1 MSARQRFARISP
13 RCCTAGLLLAMLLT
27 IACSTASTGPA
38 GPNSLTVTVQGL
50 PFGTAPSI
58 VVSGPGGYTHTL
70 SAAAVLTG
78 LAPGSYSISAL
89 AAFSSD
95 PIVSSRYSATIS
107 ANPVQVTSTAAASAR
122 ITYSRAPGTGALWV
136 VGGTNSNGNVLNWGT
151 AYTASQLTTSNSTVP
166 EVTLGFPETAGLNI
180 DASGVAFD
188 SAGDMWVVNDNSNTV
203 VEYTAAQLASS
214 SSPTPSVSLSGP
226 ALGFPYALAFDASGD
241 LWVANININTIV
253 EFTPSQL
260 RSSGT
265 PDPVV
270 TITENP
276 NVVGEF
282 GTTPA
287 GLAFDPSGNLWV
299 THNGLSTV
307 VEYTKSQLAATG
319 TLIATITLTSPG
331 FVVPQGIAFD
341 SHGRLWVA
349 NTADPSGPGTIVG
362 FAPNLLSASGSPS
375 PTITLT
381 PSDTTGA
388 LVTGVA
394 FDNSDNLWYTELRE
408 GATGGTLGE
417 YTAGSLFGSSP
428 QPTVLVT
435 GGIYGVGLAFSP
447 HSPSLPLH

>member
-1 MSARQRFARISP
+1 MSTRRRFLRM
-13 RCCTAGLLLAMLLT
+13 RRGCCAAGLLLTA
-27 IACSTASTGPA
+27 ACSTSSTGPA
-38 GPNSLTVTVQGL
+38 GPNSLTVTVEGI
-50 PFGTAPSI
+50 PAGAAPSI

-70 SAAAVLTG
+70 SGSTTLSN
-78 LAPGSYSISAL
+78 LAPGSYTISAS
-89 AAFSSD
+89 AALSSN
-95 PIVSSRYSATIS
+95 PIVSNHYTATIS
-107 ANPVQVTSTAAASAR
+107 TNPVQVTSTAAASTQV
-122 ITYSRAPGTGALWV
+122 TYAPRLGSGALWI

-151 AYTASQLTTSNSTVP
+151 AYTASQLTTSSSAAAA
-166 EVTLGFPETAGLNI
+166 VTLGFPETLGRNI

-188 SAGDMWVVNDNSNTV
+188 SAGNMWVVNDNSNTV
-203 VEYTAAQLASS
+203 VEYTPAQLASS
-214 SSPTPSVSLSGP
+214 SNPTPSVTLSGP
-226 ALGFPYALAFDASGD
+226 ALNFPYALAFDASGD

-260 RSSGT
+260 LSSGT
-265 PDPVV
+265 TDPAV

-276 NVVGEF
+276 NAVGEF

-341 SHGRLWVA
+341 SHGGLWVA

-362 FAPNLLSASGSPS
+362 FAPTLLSASGSPS

-381 PSDTTGA
+381 PSDTAGA

-394 FDNSDNLWYTELRE
+394 FDNSGNLWYTVVAE
-408 GATGGTLGE
+408 GTTGGTVGE
-417 YTAGSLFGSSP
+417 YTAAALSTGGSP
-428 QPTVLVT
+428 QPAVLIT
-435 GGIYGVGLAFSP
+435 GGIYGVGLAFDP
-447 HSPSLPLH
+447 HSPALPLH